1 LPVFSGEI
9 AVSLPGHTRRVASTK
24 RQKSSL
30 LARYSESLGEMM
42 LRRHTE
48 IAIKAARQ
56 EAELNAR
63 SKSAFLSTM
72 SHELRT
78 PLNAIIGFSD
88 LMTQPSTVNPAAN
101 AEYAGHI
108 AKAGRRLLDVVNDV
122 LDMSRL
128 EAGSLTLTR
137 APAAVADVVAAAV
150 EQVRPHFD
158 EKKQTLDVRVDR
170 AAGEI
175 EIDHKRVRQILANLL
190 SNASKFT
197 AEGGRVLVMARASAD
212 GGVTIAVADTGIGM
226 THEEIMVALKPFAQ
240 VDARRARSQEGAGL
254 GLPLALGLA
263 RLHGGTLHIESQP
276 RSGTT
281 VVLTLPRQATTT
293 NTTLAQGRAA

>member
-1 LPVFSGEI
+1 M
-9 AVSLPGHTRRVASTK
+9 SLPGHNRRAASPK

-48 IAIKAARQ
+48 IAIKAARH

-88 LMTQPSTVNPAAN
+88 LMARPGAVNSAAN

-108 AKAGRRLLDVVNDV
+108 AAAGRRLLDVVSDV

-137 APAAVADVVAAAV
+137 APVAVADVVAAAV
-150 EQVRPHFD
+150 EQVQPNFD

-175 EIDHKRVRQILANLL
+175 DIDHKRVRQILANLL
-190 SNASKFT
+190 SNACKFT
-197 AEGGRVLVMARASAD
+197 AEGGTACW
-212 GGVTIAVADTGIGM
+212 
-226 THEEIMVALKPFAQ
+226 
-240 VDARRARSQEGAGL
+240 
-254 GLPLALGLA
+254 
-263 RLHGGTLHIESQP
+263 
-276 RSGTT
+276 
-281 VVLTLPRQATTT
+281 
-293 NTTLAQGRAA
+293 

>member
-1 LPVFSGEI
+1 MSLSG
-9 AVSLPGHTRRVASTK
+9 HNRRAASTK

-48 IAIKAARQ
+48 IAIQAARQ

-88 LMTQPSTVNPAAN
+88 LMAQPATVSPAAN

-122 LDMSRL
+122 LDMSKL
-128 EAGSLTLTR
+128 EAGSLALTR
-137 APAAVADVVAAAV
+137 APAAIADVVAAAV
-150 EQVRPHFD
+150 KQVKPCFD
-158 EKKQTLDVRVDR
+158 GKKQTLDVRVDR
-170 AAGEI
+170 AAGEV
-175 EIDHKRVRQILANLL
+175 EMDHTRVRQILANLL

-197 AEGGRVLVMARASAD
+197 AEGGRVLVMARASAE

-281 VVLTLPRQATTT
+281 VVLTLPRQAATTTATT
-293 NTTLAQGRAA
+293 NTILAQGRAA

>member
-1 LPVFSGEI
+1 MS
-9 AVSLPGHTRRVASTK
+9 AK
-24 RQKSSL
+24 RHKSSL

-48 IAIKAARQ
+48 IAIKAARH
-56 EAELNAR
+56 EAELNSR

-88 LMTQPSTVNPAAN
+88 LMAQPGATNPAAN

-108 AKAGRRLLDVVNDV
+108 AKAGRRLLDVVSDV
-122 LDMSRL
+122 LDMSKL

-137 APAAVADVVAAAV
+137 APVAIADVIAAAV
-150 EQVRPHFD
+150 EQVKPQFD
-158 EKKQTLDVRVDR
+158 EKRQLLDVRVDR
-170 AAGEI
+170 GAGEL
-175 EIDHKRVRQILANLL
+175 EIDHKRVRQILVNLL
-190 SNASKFT
+190 SNAGKFT
-197 AEGGRVLVMARASAD
+197 AEGGRILLMARASAE

-226 THEEIMVALKPFAQ
+226 THEEIMLALKPFAQ
-240 VDARRARSQEGAGL
+240 IDDRRARSQEGTGL

-263 RLHGGTLHIESQP
+263 RLHGGMLHIESQP
-276 RSGTT
+276 RAGTT
-281 VVLTLPRQATTT
+281 VILTLPRHAAGGSSKF
-293 NTTLAQGRAA
+293 AQGRAA